1 LAQNTKK
8 PQVAG
13 IDDLYGLPL
22 AEFTPARNAL
32 AKRLRG
38 DGEREAAD
46 EAGSTRKPTASA
58 WVVNQLVRRKGKQI
72 EDLLSLGGE
81 LREAQAG
88 LVAKGDAGDVLALSE
103 RERGLVEDL
112 VEKGS
117 GILEASGGRASEA
130 TREEVR
136 ETLHAAALDEE
147 AAAAVAGG
155 RLVKERRAIGLGLG
169 AGGAAPPWK
178 RSREKAPT
186 PARVVNAKRRLEE
199 ARVAAREARQAAD
212 AAERSLRR
220 VEGEARRAARA
231 AEQASER
238 ERKATE
244 ALERAKR

>member
-1 LAQNTKK
+1 LAENTQK

-32 AKRLRG
+32 AKRLRA

-46 EAGSTRKPTASA
+46 EAGSARKPTASA
-58 WVVNQLVRRKGKQI
+58 WAVNQLVRREGKQI

-81 LREAQAG
+81 LREAQAR
-88 LVAKGDAGDVLALSE
+88 LVGGGDAGDVLALSD
-103 RERGLVEDL
+103 RERGLVQEL
-112 VEKGS
+112 VEKGA
-117 GILEASGGRASEA
+117 GILEASAGRASEA
-130 TREEVR
+130 TLEDLR

-155 RLVKERRAIGLGLG
+155 RLVKEKRAIGLGLG
-169 AGGAAPPWK
+169 AGGAASPRK
-178 RSREKAPT
+178 RAPEKART
-186 PARVVNAKRRLEE
+186 PARVVNAQRRVEE

-220 VEGEARRAARA
+220 VEGEAKKAARA

-238 ERKATE
+238 ERKAAE